1 MHGHFALCHRRF
13 SKSGEV
19 NYRVRVGHCCGII
32 WQPEP
37 VGQAI
42 TKLLLTV
49 GGNTLICY
57 INRLR
62 KH

>member
-1 MHGHFALCHRRF
+1 MVTLHYVIED
-13 SKSGEV
+13 SQKV